1 MKHTALIAT
10 LLCALAGPAP
20 AAVPS
25 GPNAVAWLSAEADA
39 DIERAFAQAREQR
52 KPVLLYW
59 GAVWCPPCNHLKSTL
74 FNRQDFI
81 ERSKSVVPVYLDG
94 DAPGAQKLASR
105 FKVRGYPTMILM
117 DPQGQELTR
126 LPGEIDA
133 PQVLRVLQ
141 LGLSGGRPVSAVL
154 ADARAGKSLKPAEWQ
169 LLAFYSW
176 DTDEDRLVPEAE
188 RPGLLAQL
196 AAACPK
202 AERDSAERLLLRAL
216 AASNE
221 QHGLRADAATRQRVQ
236 ALMGQPARA
245 RALMDVLVN
254 YPAELAAAA
263 APTAGA
269 DRDALVAAYDRA
281 LQALQADATLSR
293 ADRLSALIAR
303 IDLQRL
309 GQPKDSKAPTLPAAL
324 KQQMRDTAALFDRD
338 VKDGNERQTVITAAA
353 HGLAR
358 AGLWADSDALLKAN
372 LAKSHSPY
380 YLMSQLASNARQQGR
395 TAEAVDWS
403 GQAFERA
410 SGGATRLQWGAAY
423 VSTLVDLAPQDSAR
437 IEAAAAAMLKEAAGQ
452 NAAFHER
459 SARSLQRMSS
469 KLATWNADGSHAA
482 VIGRLRGQLGPVC
495 QALPAA
501 DAQRATCDALLK
513 G

>member
-1 MKHTALIAT
+1 MRHPLLIAT
-10 LLCALAGPAP
+10 LLCALSGQAP
-20 AAVPS
+20 AALPS
-25 GPNAVAWLSAEADA
+25 GPGAIAWLSAEADA

-81 ERSKSVVPVYLDG
+81 ERSKAVVPVYLDG

-117 DPQGQELTR
+117 DAQGQEITR

-154 ADARAGKSLKPAEWQ
+154 ADARAGKPLKPAEWQ

-188 RPGLLAQL
+188 RAGLLAQL

-202 AERDSAERLLLRAL
+202 TERDSSERLLLKAL

-221 QHGLRADAATRQRVQ
+221 QRGLRADAPTRQRVQ
-236 ALMGQPARA
+236 ALMAQPARA

-254 YPAELAAAA
+254 VPAELAAAT
-263 APTAGA
+263 APAAGA
-269 DRDALVAAYDRA
+269 EREALVATYDRA
-281 LQALQADATLSR
+281 LQGLQADATLSR

-309 GQPKDSKAPTLPAAL
+309 GQPKDTRTPTIADPL
-324 KQQMRDTAALFDRD
+324 KRQMREMAAQVDRE

-358 AGLWADSDALLKAN
+358 AGLWSDSDALLKAN
-372 LAKSHSPY
+372 LTKSHSPY
-380 YLMSQLASNARQQGR
+380 YLMSQLGSNARQQGR
-395 TAEAVDWS
+395 TAEAVDWF

-410 SGGATRLQWGAAY
+410 SGGATRLQWGASY
-423 VSTLVDLAPQDSAR
+423 VSALVDLAPQDAAR

-469 KLATWNADGSHAA
+469 KLTSWNADGSHAA
-482 VIGRLRGQLGPVC
+482 VIGRLRSQLGPVC